1 MQLNARL
8 SRLTPR
14 ALVLTALI
22 ISGMLLI
29 TGCSSWLDSLT
40 GETAAPTP
48 TKQSETAVAEPTE
61 TPEPVDPIPGVKTI
75 TLWVPP
81 QFSPQSE
88 TAAGNLLQ
96 DRLDEFMEANPGVI
110 VVTRIKGASGHGGL
124 LEALTTSAAAAPDA
138 MPSIIALNR
147 SDLEQ
152 AALKSLVLPLDGIT
166 LAADDKDW
174 YPYARE
180 LGRVQN
186 STFGIPF
193 AGDALV
199 LVYRTDETA
208 PVTLDTWDDVFAKNE
223 VVIAPLDDSQALV
236 TLALYRSA
244 GGAIKDSEGRP
255 ALDAEI
261 LSQVLTHYSTGM
273 DQGAFPNWLIQLQT
287 NGQAWQAFS
296 ESRGDMVITWS
307 SNYLADSPEDA
318 SATALP
324 PLGSNSYTM
333 ATGWSWALADN
344 DSLTRDTSIELIEY
358 LSESEFLTEWTAAV
372 GYLPTKGTV
381 MDGWPDQTL
390 QPTFDRV
397 LSTAEVRPANEL
409 LASLGPVLRE
419 SVLAIFNGLAEPE
432 QAAQSAAEKLGTP

>member
-1 MQLNARL
+1 MQLKLRL
-8 SRLTPR
+8 SRLTSH

-22 ISGMLLI
+22 ILGMLLI
-29 TGCSSWLDSLT
+29 TGCSSWLESLT
-40 GETAAPTP
+40 GGPAVPTP
-48 TKQSETAVAEPTE
+48 TEQRETIAAEPTE

-81 QFSPQSE
+81 QFSPHSE

-96 DRLDEFMEANPGVI
+96 ERLDEFMEVNPGVI
-110 VVTRIKGASGHGGL
+110 VVTRVKGASGHGGL

-152 AALKSLVLPLDGIT
+152 AALKSLILPLDGIT
-166 LAADDKDW
+166 PAADDKDW

-208 PVTLDTWDDVFAKNE
+208 SVTIDSWDDVFAKNQ
-223 VVIAPLDDSQALV
+223 VVIAPMDDSQALV

-244 GGAIKDSEGRP
+244 EGPIKDSEGRP

-261 LSQVLTHYSTGM
+261 LSQVLAHYSTGM
-273 DQGAFPNWLIQLQT
+273 ERGAFPNWLIQLQT

-296 ESRGDMVITWS
+296 ENRGDMVVTWS
-307 SNYLADSPEDA
+307 SNFLADMPEDA

-324 PLGSNSYTM
+324 SLGSSSYTM

-344 DSLTRDTSIELIEY
+344 DNLTRDTSIELIEF
-358 LSESEFLTEWTAAV
+358 LSENEFLIEWTAAV

-390 QPTFDRV
+390 RLTFDQV

-419 SVLAIFNGLAEPE
+419 SVLSVFNELAEPE